1 MPVPDFSPGEVLT
14 AAAMDSIGL
23 WLVKTVTIPAS
34 PATTAVDVTSC
45 FNSNFEN
52 YKVTYTGESNGTA
65 VFHNLQMLI
74 GTTPSASA
82 YFRNGI
88 TMTSNSTTV
97 AGTGAASATSFDL
110 GAQQASTEEFA
121 GEIYFSM
128 PNFARITY
136 IKGWESTWAG
146 GFGYHYQFQGSHAA
160 NVAQDGFRISVASG
174 SFNSG
179 SIRVY
184 GLRN

>member
-45 FNSNFEN
+45 FTSDYEN

-97 AGTGAASATSFDL
+97 AGNAAASATSFDL

-160 NVAQDGFRISVASG
+160 NVAQDGFRISVSSG
-174 SFNSG
+174 SFNTG